1 MNDVI
6 QDDYYLY
13 LANFAGDY
21 LFFEN
26 YIIAYFLAILSIKRK
41 LMKEQLRYFY
51 YNSFLFLFFYFYS
64 KKTLLKE
71 IFIIIK
77 L

>member
-1 MNDVI
+1 MIDVI

-26 YIIAYFLAILSIKRK
+26 YIIAYFLAILNIKRK

-64 KKTLLKE
+64 KKILLYKK
-71 IFIIIK
+71 F
-77 L
+77 LLL